1 MDSRESTRVL
11 TKVSLVSCYHESCK
25 EVFRKLR
32 DIANNIANNSYVFFY
47 VAGAYYHEKFRRDDR
62 DMCLSITRT
71 KAPKRSRVTPTIGK
85 DTKDANVS
93 QKLPSFQPLKK
104 NTRVITSNTVPSL
117 PQPNTDIS
125 AVSISPTIFDQVSP
139 HNNSSFLTE
148 NLSVKGPLHQAAVP
162 SIISV
167 DDNSLLSKPNQDSS
181 SSDNASFPHQIK
193 AHQQLEGSIADT
205 CRWLIN
211 AGVPISAFDPV
222 AIGDISHS
230 TFSVPQVV
238 PSTCPLNP
246 LIPQQ
251 STITQKAPVN
261 ACPSRETTTTVLA
274 KNESEVLHF
283 NTEIAATNADINSL
297 LSAAQPSQ
305 NSDLLSAP
313 FQDIMGVFDNESL
326 LTDLLPGENLP
337 VVDDS
342 LWAL

>member
-1 MDSRESTRVL
+1 MRIL
-11 TKVSLVSCYHESCK
+11 H
-25 EVFRKLR
+25 
-32 DIANNIANNSYVFFY
+32 

-71 KAPKRSRVTPTIGK
+71 KAPKRSRVTPTIR
-85 DTKDANVS
+85 KDAKDATAS

-104 NTRVITSNTVPSL
+104 NTRVITANTVTSL
-117 PQPNTDIS
+117 PQPNIEMP

-139 HNNSSFLTE
+139 HHNSSFLTE

-167 DDNSLLSKPNQDSS
+167 DDTPPLVSKPNQDSS

-238 PSTCPLNP
+238 PSTSPLNP
-246 LIPQQ
+246 PIPQQ
-251 STITQKAPVN
+251 STIPQTASVN
-261 ACPSRETTTTVLA
+261 ACPSSETTTTVLA

-283 NTEIAATNADINSL
+283 NTEIAATHADMNSL